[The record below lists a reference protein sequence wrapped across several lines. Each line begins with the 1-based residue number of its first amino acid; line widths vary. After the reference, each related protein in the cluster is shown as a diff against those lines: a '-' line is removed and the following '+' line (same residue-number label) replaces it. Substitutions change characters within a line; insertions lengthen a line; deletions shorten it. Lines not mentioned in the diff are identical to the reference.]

1 MNKKLE
7 TILIY
12 SALIG
17 AIMTALAYL
26 AAIWI
31 MIMGIENSLSTEK
44 RILFSLIGAAVGII
58 INYLLREQG
67 IKLASEEEASK
78 TIMKKY
84 YETINRSKKV
94 KQLKTITHFRWWSLL
109 QDIGI
114 KGTLTMA
121 STIGIIYVFIE
132 GNGDWALIL
141 LATANLMLFAVF
153 GILGMSKAYYKYIN
167 EHLFVIKELT
177 IKINEL
183 ALIQAEKAKDE
194 HKQCEVSVTATTSGE
209 EPKRDP
215 GHIQND
221 RREWSHSILFNGS
234 DSI

>member
-31 MIMGIENSLSTEK
+31 MIMGIENTLSTEK
-44 RILFSLIGAAVGII
+44 RLLFSLIGAAVGII

-67 IKLASEEEASK
+67 IKLASEEQASK
-78 TIMKKY
+78 DIMALYHKALNK
-84 YETINRSKKV
+84 TKKV

-121 STIGIIYVFIE
+121 STIGIIYIFIE

-153 GILGMSKAYYKYIN
+153 GILGMSKAYYKYVN
-167 EHLFVIKELT
+167 EHLYVIQELT
-177 IKINEL
+177 IKLNEL
-183 ALIQAEKAKDE
+183 ALIPVEKEINE
-194 HKQCEVSVTATTSGE
+194 HKQCEVSVTTTTSGKE
-209 EPKRDP
+209 QKRDP
-215 GHIQND
+215 GHIQDDNG
-221 RREWSHSILFNGS
+221 EWSHSILFNS
-234 DSI
+234 KH